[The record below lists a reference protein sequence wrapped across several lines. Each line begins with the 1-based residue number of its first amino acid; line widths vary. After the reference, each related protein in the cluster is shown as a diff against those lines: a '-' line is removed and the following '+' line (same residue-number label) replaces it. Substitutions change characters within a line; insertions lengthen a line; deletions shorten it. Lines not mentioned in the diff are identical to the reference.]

1 MVKSLYTKLAIALFV
16 LFFLLGISIFIL
28 TQFTSD
34 MYQQEVV
41 QKLNK
46 DLARQIVAQKNL
58 MEDDRVSE
66 KDLKDVFEML
76 MVVNPNIEI
85 YLLDPAGKIL
95 AFSAPPGKVKR
106 DRVDL
111 KPIQK
116 WFEDDI
122 VYPLTGDDPRNPR
135 RKKVFSV
142 ARIPEQGRVQAYL
155 YIILG
160 GEIFDSIAQK
170 LKGSYIMQVSVLWI
184 AASLL
189 FALISGLLLFAYLTR
204 RLKRLSIAVDS
215 LDLTQTTARLQSF
228 FSKNRQPGDEIDRL
242 AFAFKQLVDRIQ
254 IQMEN
259 LKQADTLRREL
270 IANVSHDLRT
280 PLATLQGYIETLFL
294 KNKSLTLE
302 DRQHHIEIAIQHC
315 ARLSKL
321 VEELFELA
329 KLDSQETKV
338 HYEPFNINELAYDVV
353 QKFDLSAEERHIH
366 IQIDHNQ
373 GLPFVNADIAM
384 IERVIENLLDNAVRH
399 TDEGGS
405 IRLTFSQQ
413 NGDIAVCISDT
424 GCGISEED
432 LPHIFDRFYQRDRTQ
447 ETKAGHSGLGLAIT
461 KRILELHN
469 KSITVKSAAGSGT
482 TFTFFLPVHRPAGTI
497 ASLE

>member
-1 MVKSLYTKLAIALFV
+1 MIKSLYTKLAIALFV
-16 LFFLLGISIFIL
+16 LFCLLGISIFIL
-28 TQFTSD
+28 TQLASD

-41 QKLNK
+41 QKLNR
-46 DLARQIVAQKNL
+46 DLARQIAAQKNL
-58 MEDDRVSE
+58 IQGDRVSE
-66 KDLKDVFEML
+66 KDLKEVFKML

-85 YLLDPAGKIL
+85 YLLDPNGKIL

-106 DRVDL
+106 NRVDL
-111 KPIQK
+111 EPIKK

-122 VYPLTGDDPRNPR
+122 VYPLTGDDPRNPG

-142 ARIPEQGRVQAYL
+142 ARIPEQGRLQAYL

-170 LKGSYIMQVSVLWI
+170 LKSSYIMQLSVLWI
-184 AASLL
+184 IASLL
-189 FALISGLLLFAYLTR
+189 FALITGLLLFAYLTR
-204 RLKRLSIAVDS
+204 RLKRLSIVVDS

-228 FSKNRQPGDEIDRL
+228 FSKDRQHGDEIDRL

-254 IQMEN
+254 TQMQN

-294 KNKSLTLE
+294 KNKSLSIE

-315 ARLSKL
+315 ERLSKL

-329 KLDSQETKV
+329 KLDSHETRA

-353 QKFDLSAEERHIH
+353 QKFNLAAEERHIN
-366 IQIDHNQ
+366 IEIDHVQ

-399 TDEGGS
+399 TAEGGS
-405 IRLTFSQQ
+405 IRLTFSLQ

-424 GCGISEED
+424 GCGIPEED
-432 LPHIFDRFYQRDRTQ
+432 LPHIFDRFYQKTRTQ
-447 ETKAGHSGLGLAIT
+447 ERKASHSGLGLAIT
-461 KRILELHN
+461 RRILELHN
-469 KSITVKSAAGSGT
+469 KSIVVKSKAGSGT
-482 TFTFFLPVHRPAGTI
+482 TFTFFLPVFYPA
-497 ASLE
+497 